1 MYTEEE
7 INLIMLSLSGGSGR
21 GVSVPD
27 LQKASDNLI
36 KTHRH
41 GVYNKVKRA
50 DALEMLREKGIECVT
65 RLSPAYPEALANIDS
80 PPAVLYCK
88 GDTGLLKSD
97 CFSVVGSRRTLPKAL
112 AACAKIAGEL
122 SKVFTVVS
130 GLADGADTSALEG
143 ALGAGGK
150 VISVL
155 ASGFDYIY
163 PQCNRQLFESVA
175 THGLAVSEYPP
186 DTPPRPYY
194 FPVRNRIIAGL
205 SKGVLVVSAGEK
217 SGALITADYSAEY
230 GRDVYAFPY
239 SAGIA
244 SGKGCNALIKKG
256 AYLTENILDIFEGL
270 RLDFNTPAEKT
281 LNLNENESAV
291 LEIIRSEGES
301 FLPAVAQK
309 LGKPHYEIIPA
320 VTALQIKKL
329 IINLGG
335 NRYSAV

>member
-50 DALEMLREKGIECVT
+50 DALKMLEEKGIECVT
-65 RLSPAYPEALANIDS
+65 RLSPAYPETLANIDS

-112 AACAKIAGEL
+112 AECAKIAGEL

-130 GLADGADTSALEG
+130 GLADGADASALEG
-143 ALGAGGK
+143 ALEAGGK

-155 ASGFDYIY
+155 AGGFDYIY
-163 PQCNRQLFESVA
+163 PQCNKQLFESVA
-175 THGLAVSEYPP
+175 KRGLAVSEYPP
-186 DTPPRPYY
+186 DTQPRPYY

-217 SGALITADYSAEY
+217 SGALITADYAAEY

-270 RLDFNTPAEKT
+270 GLDFNTPAEKT
-281 LNLNENESAV
+281 LNLNENERAV
-291 LEIIRSEGES
+291 LEIIRSEGEA